1 MTTAETFNLA
11 KIWMAGLCDRRGSM
25 WDLLAAGLCDVV
37 RVDLAWDLVGWVGWV
52 GSGCAG

>member
-1 MTTAETFNLA
+1 MAETFNLA

-25 WDLLAAGLCDVV
+25 WDLLAAGLCDVAS
-37 RVDLAWDLVGWVGWV
+37 VDLAWDLVGWVGWV